1 MAFLQKS
8 GFFCTL
14 QKQLGILK
22 VRAMKTAGVTPE
34 AGMPAGA
41 IQKIL
46 VPVDYSECAAFASRY
61 AIKIACKTGAE
72 IRFFH
77 TYYSPAFDL
86 IELAGAVQTQSQL
99 REEVTSNLE
108 ETEKAAAL
116 SFVEKM
122 KEYAATC
129 GMKPSL
135 IGYEI
140 VPGVPEDE
148 IIQCCEHYQ
157 PDLVVMGTHGKG
169 TGITNIMGSVTAA
182 IINRSTYPILAIP
195 EKYTFVGEKNIR
207 NIVYVTDFDES
218 DFVSL
223 RKLMVLTEQLELDI
237 HCVHVGDNPG
247 AWDQVK
253 MEGLMEYFRKAYGKD
268 RVTFS
273 FLQQKNL
280 LDDFDRLIRDH
291 NINMVSLTSRRQNIL
306 EKLFR
311 PNLTRRLFYHTSI
324 PLLVFHS

>member
-1 MAFLQKS
+1 MAILQKS

-14 QKQLGILK
+14 QKQLGILN
-22 VRAMKTAGVTPE
+22 VRTMKTAGVTPE

-122 KEYAATC
+122 KEFE
-129 GMKPSL
+129 L
-135 IGYEI
+135 
-140 VPGVPEDE
+140 
-148 IIQCCEHYQ
+148 
-157 PDLVVMGTHGKG
+157 
-169 TGITNIMGSVTAA
+169 
-182 IINRSTYPILAIP
+182 
-195 EKYTFVGEKNIR
+195 KN
-207 NIVYVTDFDES
+207 F
-218 DFVSL
+218 
-223 RKLMVLTEQLELDI
+223 K
-237 HCVHVGDNPG
+237 
-247 AWDQVK
+247 
-253 MEGLMEYFRKAYGKD
+253 
-268 RVTFS
+268 
-273 FLQQKNL
+273 
-280 LDDFDRLIRDH
+280 
-291 NINMVSLTSRRQNIL
+291 
-306 EKLFR
+306 
-311 PNLTRRLFYHTSI
+311 
-324 PLLVFHS
+324 